1 MLGRQSPKNVLEPYK
16 NRKPV
21 LPVFLAVMSTL
32 LVIVGI
38 VLIVM
43 GIAGGGIKFN
53 LFSKEPT
60 PTNTLPPTPVM
71 SPTATFEPTIEVTP
85 TPTISP
91 TPTGPFEYEVQEAD
105 TCYGIAEKFEVDLA
119 TLLAINNFEDG
130 ECPIYPGEKINV
142 PAPGQTLPTATPVPS
157 DLEAGTKIT
166 YTIQSGDSLATIADE
181 FNTTVD
187 DIIAQNPDKLGD
199 DTNTLVIGMEITL
212 RVNIVTPTPT
222 FAPTSTLAS

>member
-1 MLGRQSPKNVLEPYK
+1 MLGRQSPQNVLEPYK
-16 NRKPV
+16 KKKPI

-43 GIAGGGIKFN
+43 GISGGGFKFK

-71 SPTATFEPTIEVTP
+71 SPTATLEPTIAATATVTI
-85 TPTISP
+85 TP
-91 TPTGPFEYEVQEAD
+91 TPTGPFEYEVQEAE
-105 TCYGIAEKFEVDLA
+105 TCYGIAVKFEVDLA
-119 TLLAINNFEDG
+119 TLLAINNFENG
-130 ECPIYPGEKINV
+130 ECPIYPGEKIKV
-142 PAPGQTLPTATPVPS
+142 PAPGQTLPTATPIPS

-181 FNTTVD
+181 FNTTME

-199 DTNTLVIGMEITL
+199 DTNTLTIGMQITI
-212 RVNIVTPTPT
+212 RVNLVTPTPT

>member
-1 MLGRQSPKNVLEPYK
+1 MLGRQSPQNVREPYK
-16 NRKPV
+16 TKKPF

-38 VLIVM
+38 VIIIM
-43 GIAGGGIKFN
+43 GISGGGLKFN

-71 SPTATFEPTIEVTP
+71 SPTATFEPTISP
-85 TPTISP
+85 TATVTISP
-91 TPTGPFEYEVQEAD
+91 TPSGPFEYEVQEAD
-105 TCYGIAEKFEVDLA
+105 TCYDIALKFEVDLE

-130 ECPIYPGEKINV
+130 TCPIYPGEKIKV

-157 DLEAGTKIT
+157 DIEAGTKIT
-166 YTIQSGDSLATIADE
+166 YKIQSGDSLASIADQ

-199 DTNTLVIGMEITL
+199 DTNTLSIGMEITL

>member
-1 MLGRQSPKNVLEPYK
+1 MLGRQSPQNVLEPYK
-16 NRKPV
+16 KKKPF

-43 GIAGGGIKFN
+43 GISGGGMKLN

-71 SPTATFEPTIEVTP
+71 SPTPTLEPTVALTA
-85 TPTISP
+85 TPTITP
-91 TPTGPFEYEVQEAD
+91 TPTGPFEYEVLEGD
-105 TCYGIAEKFEVDLA
+105 TCYGIAVKFDVDLA
-119 TLLAINNFEDG
+119 TLLAINNFENG
-130 ECPIYPGEKINV
+130 ECPIIPGQKINV
-142 PAPGQTLPTATPVPS
+142 PAPGQTLPTATPIPS
-157 DLEAGTKIT
+157 DLEAGTQIT
-166 YTIQSGDSLATIADE
+166 YTIQSGDSLANIAAE

-199 DTNTLVIGMEITL
+199 DTNALTIGMQINV
-212 RVNIVTPTPT
+212 RVNLVTPTPT